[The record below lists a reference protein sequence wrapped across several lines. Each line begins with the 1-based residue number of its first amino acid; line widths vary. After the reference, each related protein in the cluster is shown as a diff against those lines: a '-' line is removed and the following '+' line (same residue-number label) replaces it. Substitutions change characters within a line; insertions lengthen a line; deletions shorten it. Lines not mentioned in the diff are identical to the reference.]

1 MIVENEVMYIC
12 DRKKCEVCHEYCGY
26 TSDIRHAENF
36 KEISPGVFEENKT
49 GLYVFKSQMH
59 IREKDLQH
67 IRESIIK
74 QIEDGVV
81 VLPPWMDVAYIP
93 ENSAVKFESED
104 DDAKKG
110 E

>member
-1 MIVENEVMYIC
+1 MIVENKVMYIC
-12 DRKKCEVCHEYCGY
+12 DRKKCKVCREYCRY
-26 TSDIRHAENF
+26 TSDIHHAENF
-36 KEISPGVFEENKT
+36 KEVSPGIFEENKT
-49 GLYVFKSQMH
+49 SLYVFKYSMY
-59 IREKDLQH
+59 IRDKDQQH

-81 VLPPWMDVAYIP
+81 VLPPWMDVEYIP

-104 DDAKKG
+104 DAKKG

>member
-1 MIVENEVMYIC
+1 MDNEVMYIC
-12 DRKKCEVCHEYCGY
+12 DRKKCEVCYEYCGY

-36 KEISPGVFEENKT
+36 KEIYSGRFEENKT
-49 GLYVFKSQMH
+49 GIYVFKSSLHMK
-59 IREKDLQH
+59 EKDLQH
-67 IRESIIK
+67 IQESIIK

-93 ENSAVKFESED
+93 ENSNVKFESD

>member
-1 MIVENEVMYIC
+1 MENKVMYIC

-36 KEISPGVFEENKT
+36 KQTSPGVFKENKT
-49 GLYVFKSQMH
+49 SRYVFKCSMH
-59 IREKDLQH
+59 MREKDLQRT
-67 IRESIIK
+67 RESIIK

-81 VLPPWMDVAYIP
+81 VLPPWMDVVYIP
-93 ENSAVKFESED
+93 ENSNVKFES

>member
-1 MIVENEVMYIC
+1 MENKVMYIC
-12 DRKKCEVCHEYCGY
+12 DRKKCEVCREDCKY
-26 TSDIRHAENF
+26 TEDIRRAENF
-36 KEISPGVFEENKT
+36 KEVLPGVFEENKT
-49 GLYVFKSQMH
+49 GLYVFKSSMH

-81 VLPPWMDVAYIP
+81 VLPSYMAVEYIP

-104 DDAKKG
+104 SVKK
-110 E
+110 ED